1 MSNSRRWRK
10 FITWWNDMHPQ
21 FYAQKG
27 NRHLMT
33 CIDHTIN
40 EIKRGDK
47 EDIQCPFEIDCS
59 SCSSL
64 IDTAER
70 SECVQGYDR
79 KPEPNWEAKHTRL
92 VEKVKDIGE
101 IGKIVH
107 KVCRNKHWACD
118 SWGEEELATKISQDL
133 LGDI

>member
-1 MSNSRRWRK
+1 MEK
-10 FITWWNDMHPQ
+10 
-21 FYAQKG
+21 K
-27 NRHLMT
+27 
-33 CIDHTIN
+33 
-40 EIKRGDK
+40 
-47 EDIQCPFEIDCS
+47 QCPYEIDCS

-92 VEKVKDIGE
+92 VEKCSPDSIDKYLQHIVIGTPSPIE
-101 IGKIVH
+101 GLSIDVH
-107 KVCRNKHWACD
+107 DTRRNV
-118 SWGEEELATKISQDL
+118 ATKLSQDL